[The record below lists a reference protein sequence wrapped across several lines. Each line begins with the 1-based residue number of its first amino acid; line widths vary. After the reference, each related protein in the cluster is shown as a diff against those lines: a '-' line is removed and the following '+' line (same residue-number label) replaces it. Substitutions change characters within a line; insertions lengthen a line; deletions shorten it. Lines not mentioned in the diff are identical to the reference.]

1 MPENFQALPN
11 NPGSMNKSQANSSW
25 NATPRGD
32 ASSFQPVPLR
42 MNTSDTSNNAL
53 QDTQH
58 EFTIGE
64 WQAPPN
70 SSTQETS
77 GAPNSSQQHQQTPE
91 EDLHEQWI
99 EVSRNWRESSAQS
112 GNLHNPNIRKLYSS
126 CNKIIYRYNCYFL

>member
-1 MPENFQALPN
+1 MPENFQPLPN
-11 NPGSMNKSQANSSW
+11 NLGSMNKNQSNSSW
-25 NATPRGD
+25 NPTPTGD
-32 ASSFQPVPLR
+32 ASSFQPLPLR
-42 MNTSDTSNNAL
+42 MNTSDTSNTAL

-70 SSTQETS
+70 TSTKETS
-77 GAPNSSQQHQQTPE
+77 GALNSSQQQQPTPE

-112 GNLHNPNIRKLYSS
+112 GKLHNTNIRKLYISFDHYLS
-126 CNKIIYRYNCYFL
+126 F

>member
-11 NPGSMNKSQANSSW
+11 NLGSMNKNQSNSSW
-25 NATPRGD
+25 NPAPTGD
-32 ASSFQPVPLR
+32 ASSFQPLPLR
-42 MNTSDTSNNAL
+42 MNTSDTSNTAL

-70 SSTQETS
+70 ASTKETS
-77 GAPNSSQQHQQTPE
+77 GALNSSQQQQQPTPE
-91 EDLHEQWI
+91 EDLNEQWI

-112 GNLHNPNIRKLYSS
+112 GKLHNTNIRMLYILLATFDHYLS
-126 CNKIIYRYNCYFL
+126 L

>member
-1 MPENFQALPN
+1 MPPNFQPLPSN
-11 NPGSMNKSQANSSW
+11 LGSMNNNQSNSSW
-25 NATPRGD
+25 NA
-32 ASSFQPVPLR
+32 SSFQPLPVR

-64 WQAPPN
+64 WKAPPN
-70 SSTQETS
+70 TSAKETS
-77 GAPNSSQQHQQTPE
+77 GAPNSSQQQQQTPE

-112 GNLHNPNIRKLYSS
+112 GKLHNTNIRMLYILLGTFDHYLS
-126 CNKIIYRYNCYFL
+126 L

>member
-1 MPENFQALPN
+1 MPENFQPLPN
-11 NPGSMNKSQANSSW
+11 SLGSMNKNSSW
-25 NATPRGD
+25 NATPGTGD

-70 SSTQETS
+70 TSTQETS
-77 GAPNSSQQHQQTPE
+77 GAPNSSQQQQQTPE

-99 EVSRNWRESSAQS
+99 EVSRNWRESSAHS
-112 GNLHNPNIRKLYSS
+112 GKLHNTNIRKSH
-126 CNKIIYRYNCYFL
+126 I

>member
-1 MPENFQALPN
+1 MPENFQPLPN
-11 NPGSMNKSQANSSW
+11 NLGSMNKNQSNSSW
-25 NATPRGD
+25 NPAPTGD
-32 ASSFQPVPLR
+32 ASSFQPLPHR
-42 MNTSDTSNNAL
+42 MNTSDTSNTAL

-70 SSTQETS
+70 TSTKETS
-77 GAPNSSQQHQQTPE
+77 GALNSSQQQQQPTPE

-112 GNLHNPNIRKLYSS
+112 GKLHNTNIRMLYILLGTFDHYLS
-126 CNKIIYRYNCYFL
+126 L

>member
-1 MPENFQALPN
+1 
-11 NPGSMNKSQANSSW
+11 MNKNQSNSSW
-25 NATPRGD
+25 NATPTGD

-70 SSTQETS
+70 TSTQETS
-77 GAPNSSQQHQQTPE
+77 GAPNSSQQQQQTPE

-112 GNLHNPNIRKLYSS
+112 GKLHNNNIRTSYSFTRH
-126 CNKIIYRYNCYFL
+126 I

>member
-1 MPENFQALPN
+1 MPENFQPLPN
-11 NPGSMNKSQANSSW
+11 NLGSMNKNQSNSSW
-25 NATPRGD
+25 NSTPTGD

-42 MNTSDTSNNAL
+42 MNTSDTSSNAL

-64 WQAPPN
+64 WQAPPT
-70 SSTQETS
+70 TQETS
-77 GAPNSSQQHQQTPE
+77 GAPNSSQQQQQTPE

-112 GNLHNPNIRKLYSS
+112 GIY
-126 CNKIIYRYNCYFL
+126 IIPISESRIALTSHI

>member
-1 MPENFQALPN
+1 MPENFQPLPN
-11 NPGSMNKSQANSSW
+11 NLGSMNKNQSNSSW
-25 NATPRGD
+25 NAAPTGD

-70 SSTQETS
+70 TSTQETS
-77 GAPNSSQQHQQTPE
+77 GAPNSSQQQQQTPE

-112 GNLHNPNIRKLYSS
+112 GKLHNTNIRKSYGTFDHYLS
-126 CNKIIYRYNCYFL
+126 L